1 MCVVNIFYEKVK
13 FHYIGYNENGRRI
26 DSSYQQGEP
35 ARTRLGIKG
44 MIPGTSS
51 ILTRWYYL
59 RYVFAGQLLLDVLF
73 VRL

>member
-1 MCVVNIFYEKVK
+1 MHVVCNEQVK
-13 FHYIGYNENGRRI
+13 FHYTGYNENGRRI

-51 ILTRWYYL
+51 SLFSGV
-59 RYVFAGQLLLDVLF
+59 VFDVCLL
-73 VRL
+73 VRLGTV